1 MINSI
6 DTGTNIP
13 APVSDFLSTA
23 YRIKTD
29 NPMGLL
35 TYLDMVNVP
44 TVNKSEWGD
53 LSDDSDMSTLSLSV
67 FSKTVQVESFRKDS
81 KRAIEF
87 DKDLKEYGINPSHQT
102 FSSLNEQ
109 MFIGYEKR
117 LFDMY
122 LNSGRVAKENEREK
136 YSTWKKLMIRIGFS
150 DSYYTE
156 NLTRTVQL
164 LSGSVALRNRRGP
177 ADFVIVSKK
186 FLLELEDSKEF
197 VFRINETITNG
208 PKYQYMGY
216 IGNIKVFCDE
226 GSMDWDNNEIILGR
240 STRESTDVGTFIV
253 DYQMNF
259 SEFETESD
267 IHSNLT
273 SRHAIVQ
280 TGLDPHVNYY
290 ATRIIIGAK
299 PWYRKLLGI

>member
-6 DTGTNIP
+6 DAGTNIP
-13 APVSDFLSTA
+13 APDSDFLSTA

-53 LSDDSDMSTLSLSV
+53 LSDKSDMSTLSLSV
-67 FSKTVQVESFRKDS
+67 FSKTVEVESFMLDS
-81 KRAIEF
+81 KRTTEF
-87 DKDLKEYGINPSHQT
+87 DKDLKEYGINASHQT
-102 FSSLNEQ
+102 FSMLTEQ
-109 MFIGYEKR
+109 MFNGYEKR
-117 LFDMY
+117 LFDIY
-122 LNSGRVAKENEREK
+122 LNSGRISKENERGK
-136 YSTWKKLMIRIGFS
+136 YSTWKKLMMRIGFS

-156 NLTRTVQL
+156 NLTRTIQL

-197 VFRINETITNG
+197 VFRITETIDKG

-216 IGNIKVFCDE
+216 IGNIKVFCDA
-226 GSMDWDNNEIILGR
+226 GSMDWDNNEIILGK

-253 DYQMNF
+253 DYQINF

-267 IHSNLT
+267 IHSKLI
-273 SRHAIVQ
+273 SRNAIVQ
-280 TGLDPHVNYY
+280 TGLNPHINYY

-299 PWYRKLLGI
+299 PWYKKLLGI